1 MKCDKC
7 KHTGREKA
15 IQVGNTKICQ
25 ECVNDAA
32 TKNNANAYVVN
43 ELLTYVDTYR
53 HQSSKAK
60 ILLACLK
67 FYADQDIIDAKYALY
82 REFSD
87 ILGEPQPRLDS
98 SNRTKAEKSLE
109 DIYSALQA
117 LDECNETLNFVAL
130 NLKRVPNFSPE
141 EIDLT
146 SMLERLSKIERRVE
160 NVEETCSLTMVE
172 LGPYA

>member
-7 KHTGREKA
+7 KHTGREMT

-60 ILLACLK
+60 IQLACLK

-82 REFSD
+82 SEFSD
-87 ILGEPQPRLDS
+87 IHRLGWTPATEQKQR
-98 SNRTKAEKSLE
+98 SLLKT
-109 DIYSALQA
+109 YTVLYKH
-117 LDECNETLNFVAL
+117 LMNVMKHLTL
-130 NLKRVPNFSPE
+130 
-141 EIDLT
+141 
-146 SMLERLSKIERRVE
+146 
-160 NVEETCSLTMVE
+160 
-172 LGPYA
+172 